1 MGVDAAGI
9 SVKVG
14 MDYPVRSVGEAGG
27 GDRVEIL
34 WHRRET
40 SRKRRRQTS
49 TYVSAEGN
57 PHWKVW
63 LSRQESAEGIVG
75 GLDPT
80 EGPNMSFRTGAF
92 RFDGEGGAG

>member
-1 MGVDAAGI
+1 MGIGLRYCGTGGKPAGNGED
-9 SVKVG
+9 KH
-14 MDYPVRSVGEAGG
+14 RS
-27 GDRVEIL
+27 
-34 WHRRET
+34 T
-40 SRKRRRQTS
+40 SA
-49 TYVSAEGN
+49 AEGN

-63 LSRQESAEGIVG
+63 LNRQESAEGIVG